1 LLLASATAWIIAN
14 PPKIDEFSSV
24 SILGPALTASSYFP
38 GNNTTVNLNE
48 MVQWN
53 LQVYNHMGSTQ
64 LFLVNIT
71 LSNSNSTRFPGPN
84 AASNTP
90 SGGYQLLRIYRAV
103 ENNQTWTLPL
113 QWSIT
118 NDTSSSGT
126 TTIQTMTINNTP
138 VSGIGLPAIGGT
150 DFRIVIELWSY
161 DLRTHGYIFSFMS
174 NGAQTSVFNQVWF
187 NAG

>member
-1 LLLASATAWIIAN
+1 LLAASATAWIIAN

-38 GNNTTVNLNE
+38 GNNTTVKLNE
-48 MVQWN
+48 TVQWN

-71 LSNSNSTRFPGPN
+71 LSNSTIPGPN

-161 DLRTHGYIFSFMS
+161 DLQTHGYVFSFMS